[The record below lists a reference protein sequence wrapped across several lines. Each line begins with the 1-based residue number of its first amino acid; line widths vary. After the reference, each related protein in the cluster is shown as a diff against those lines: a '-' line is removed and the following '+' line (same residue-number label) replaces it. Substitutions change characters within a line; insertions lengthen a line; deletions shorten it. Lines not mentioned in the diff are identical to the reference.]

1 MNSQALIVKTLDH
14 NFGNLKA
21 LDNINLSL
29 KQGDYS
35 ILLGL
40 NGAGKTT
47 LFSLITRLYDN
58 QTGSIEIFSHNIKKK
73 PGKALANIG
82 VVFQQPT
89 IDLDLTVE
97 QNLYYHASLHGMR
110 KKVALENA
118 LAELKRQN
126 MQNIF
131 KKKVRE
137 LSGGQKRRVEIV
149 RALMHNPKLLLLD
162 EPTVGVD
169 IESRKL
175 IVQHVRNLC
184 AEKKIAVLW
193 ATHLIDEVDQE
204 GKLIILHK
212 GKVLANNTVKN
223 ILKNKKI
230 KNVSNAFDYFTKN

>member
-1 MNSQALIVKTLDH
+1 MNPKALSIESLSH
-14 NFGNLKA
+14 NFEELKA
-21 LDNINLSL
+21 LDEINLFL
-29 KQGDYS
+29 NPGDYS

-47 LFSLITRLYDN
+47 LFSLITRLYNN
-58 QTGSIEIFSHNIKKK
+58 QTGSIEIFSYNIKKN
-73 PGKALANIG
+73 PTRALANIG

-89 IDLDLTVE
+89 IDLDLTVA

-110 KKVALENA
+110 KKIAIDTA
-118 LAELKRQN
+118 IIELKRQN
-126 MQNIF
+126 MKDIIN
-131 KKKVRE
+131 KKVRE

-175 IVQHVRNLC
+175 IVKHVKNLC

-193 ATHLIDEVDQE
+193 ATHLIDEVDPE
-204 GKLIILHK
+204 GNLIILHK
-212 GKVLANNTVKN
+212 GKVLANDTVKN